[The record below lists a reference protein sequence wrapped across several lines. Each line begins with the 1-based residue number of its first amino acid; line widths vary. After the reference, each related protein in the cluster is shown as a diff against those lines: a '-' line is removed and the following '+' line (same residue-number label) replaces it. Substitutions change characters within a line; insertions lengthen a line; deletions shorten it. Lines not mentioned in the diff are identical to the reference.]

1 MQSSRVCCSVGS
13 LAELCLRKLLFAGSR
28 LPCRLLSRPGSERR
42 DPSTAGIEDGI
53 SCSCCGPGDQK
64 CRLLNSKTCPVQLH
78 WSCQNQNHP
87 CIFHHV
93 LNTLPR
99 QAIIA
104 RDIHSPDHQNRQ
116 GGHHNL
122 QKVSEIRDA
131 CKNMIYIYIIYIYY
145 IYIYIIG
152 VYKAASPHASCH
164 RFSGPAGDPA
174 VSLRGIQT
182 ATGPE
187 ILRSISHR
195 AACTAFSAR
204 SSGKRISTQLVQHRA
219 DGPGSWLH

>member
-1 MQSSRVCCSVGS
+1 MDLWVTATPFGLPQAAASKDWGWSGVPGYVYPPPPVDPDVKITYASSSQSMDAGSMQSSRVCCSVGS

-131 CKNMIYIYIIYIYY
+131 CKNMIYIYI
-145 IYIYIIG
+145 
-152 VYKAASPHASCH
+152 
-164 RFSGPAGDPA
+164 
-174 VSLRGIQT
+174 
-182 ATGPE
+182 
-187 ILRSISHR
+187 
-195 AACTAFSAR
+195 
-204 SSGKRISTQLVQHRA
+204 
-219 DGPGSWLH
+219 